1 MRVAVG
7 PRVNRRKKGAV
18 SVVVDGGKGGFVPVA
33 VDLEHSEPVPP
44 RLLEERR
51 KDVGGP
57 GNTIR
62 FAVGAGVVGD
72 WRNFAHEQA
81 KPVVAAPQAT

>member
-1 MRVAVG
+1 MGIAVG

-18 SVVVDGGKGGFVPVA
+18 SVVVDGGKRGFAPVA
-33 VDLEHSEPVPP
+33 VDLEYSEPAPP

-57 GNTIR
+57 GDTVR
-62 FAVGAGVVGD
+62 LSVGAGFVGD
-72 WRNFAHEQA
+72 RRNLSYEQA
-81 KPVVAAPQAT
+81 KSVAAAPQAA